1 MNFTALLDAVNAVL
15 WHDSVLY
22 ILLGVGVLFTVWSGF
37 SQYRALTHGT
47 RVIRGDYDDKN
58 DPGALNHF
66 QALSAALSG
75 TIGLGNIGGVA
86 LAVALGGPGAVF
98 WMWVVGFFG
107 MALKLTEVTQAMLF
121 RDTSNP
127 DNPHGGPMW
136 VASRG
141 LPTIHPRLAGVGK
154 FVGGLYC
161 VAMLVSCLLDG
172 NLFQAWNVANVTE
185 QYFGVPALATGVIIA
200 VLVGAVIIGGIKRIG
215 SVAGTLVPFMCVTYI
230 LAALFVLALNITA
243 LPGLLQLIVVSAFNP
258 QEAAGAFLGG
268 TAGFALLAGMRR
280 AFYSNEAGRGSA
292 AMAHATAKT
301 DEPVRE
307 GVVSGLAPFIDTLV
321 ICTMTALVILVTG
334 VWNRTAEAQYANPPA
349 VITTA
354 DNTWSLATTTVP
366 AAGADWR
373 EGENVFITLQA
384 GDNQQTGNSLHRLD
398 GTVQLQDGKKV
409 IVWGVLHSA
418 TPPTIADNGVYISY
432 PGAALTAKA
441 FDASYPGLGKWMV
454 TLAVWLFAISTIITW
469 SYYGEQAMVFLLGE
483 KAVLPYKLL
492 YCLITVVA
500 TMGFITTPDELATYS
515 VVGVGL
521 MLWVNI
527 PIMLIMGHHAMRA
540 YHDYIRRL
548 KSGQMPANPVRT
560 SWWVILRG
568 KNVA

>member
-1 MNFTALLDAVNAVL
+1 MDFTAFLDALNAVL

-37 SQYRALTHGT
+37 SQYRAMTHGV
-47 RVIRGDYDDKN
+47 RVIRGDYDNRD

-121 RDTSNP
+121 RNTDNP

-136 VASRG
+136 VASKG
-141 LPTIHPRLAGVGK
+141 LASINPKLAGAGK
-154 FVGGLYC
+154 FLGGLYC
-161 VAMLVSCLLDG
+161 VAMLVSCMLDG

-185 QYFGVPALATGVIIA
+185 SYFGMPALASGVILA
-200 VLVGAVIIGGIKRIG
+200 VLVGLVIIGGIKRIG
-215 SVAGTLVPFMCVTYI
+215 SVTGSLVPAMCAIYL
-230 LAALFVLALNITA
+230 LAALYVLITNITA

-268 TAGFALLAGMRR
+268 TVGFALLAGMRR

-292 AMAHATAKT
+292 AMAHSAAKT

-307 GVVSGLAPFIDTLV
+307 GVVAGLAPFIDTLV
-321 ICTMTALVILVTG
+321 ICTLTALVILVSG
-334 VWNRTAEAQYANPPA
+334 VWNRDAEANYGVAPEVVQ
-349 VITTA
+349 VSDTTW
-354 DNTWSLATTTVP
+354 TVETLPVP
-366 AAGADWR
+366 AAGEDWPVG
-373 EGENVFITLQA
+373 EDVFMIMDAGENR
-384 GDNQQTGNSLHRLD
+384 QTGNTLHRLD
-398 GTVQLQDGKKV
+398 GVVQVQDGEKV
-409 IVWGVLHSA
+409 ITWEVMRSA
-418 TPPTIADNGVYISY
+418 GEPAVHDTGVYVSY

-441 FDASYPGLGKWMV
+441 FDASQPGLGKWMV

-469 SYYGEQAMVFLLGE
+469 SYYGEQAIVYLVGE
-483 KAVLPYKLL
+483 KAVLPYKLV
-492 YCLITVVA
+492 YCAIVVIA
-500 TMGFITTPDELATYS
+500 TMGFITTPEELATYS

-521 MLWVNI
+521 MLWVNV

-540 YHDYIRRL
+540 YHEYIGRL
-548 KSGQMPANPVRT
+548 KDGRMPANAVRT
-560 SWWVILRG
+560 SWWAVLRG
-568 KNVA
+568 KNVE